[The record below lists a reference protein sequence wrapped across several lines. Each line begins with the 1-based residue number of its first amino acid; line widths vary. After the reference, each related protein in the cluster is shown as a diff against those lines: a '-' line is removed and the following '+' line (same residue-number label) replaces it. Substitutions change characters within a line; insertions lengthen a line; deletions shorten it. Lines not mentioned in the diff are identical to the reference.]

1 VNEGDQIMLLPRHL
15 RCASH
20 TLSLIATSD
29 FMKAIKSLPVNRL
42 HVAAIEKCNFLW
54 NMSRRPKSAEVIKS
68 ILGCS
73 LIYPCPTRWNSLFDS
88 ISQLLINKAK
98 LNTVFEHLNTIN
110 TNYVFK
116 DLDIEYLDEFVI
128 LLKPIACALDYL

>member
-1 VNEGDQIMLLPRHL
+1 VNEGDQIILLPHHL

-29 FMKAIKSLPVNRL
+29 FEIRILKAIKSLPVNRL
-42 HVAAIEKCNFLW
+42 HLAAIEKCNFLW

-73 LIYPCPTRWNSLFDS
+73 LIYPCTTRWNSLFDS
-88 ISQLLINKAK
+88 ISQLLIYKAK
-98 LNTVFEHLNTIN
+98 LNTVFEHLNNIN
-110 TNYVFK
+110 TSYVFK
-116 DLDIEYLDEFVI
+116 DLDIEYLD
-128 LLKPIACALDYL
+128 DRY